1 MGDSSMKTLLVVLS
15 LISFAVNADIDK
27 ISPELSELSF
37 DELMQ
42 VNITSV
48 SKKSEKLSE
57 ASAAVY
63 VVTRNEIRRSG
74 ATSIP
79 EALRLVPGVDVAQID
94 PNKWSIGIRGF
105 NGRFSSKLLVMIDGR
120 SVYTPTFSGVYWENQ
135 DYLMDDIERVEVI
148 RGPGA
153 ALWGANAVNGIIN
166 IITRDTNQTQ
176 GGVVS
181 IAKGN
186 ELKGQGEIRY
196 GGELSDTA
204 SYRVYAKVRH
214 IDKGLSTERETQDN
228 GGKYFQL
235 GFRADWQ
242 RTDNQWFTFL
252 GDTYKNETSQLHNIP
267 SFPYFDDTSGVTEGD
282 VNNKGTKLG
291 FRWSQLTGLSSE
303 FNVNVNYYYYDR
315 QEYKFSDKRDTLDLD
330 FQHTMAPLGNH
341 ELIWGGGYRISD
353 NELIS
358 GLLLSVDDRGEKTK
372 IWNLFIQDEI
382 NFPTLDFSV
391 TLGTKIEGNNYSG
404 NEIQPSLRGSWV
416 PSEQFT
422 WWWAASRAIRT
433 PSRGETSSNI
443 NANVHPAFSLDSSN
457 PLPTILQVQGQK
469 SFDAEQV
476 DAYESGLRWI
486 PTDEWAFDA
495 SIFYNNYT
503 NLRSYIMGNPFVQL
517 VDNQPF
523 MVLPLLLDNNIKGK
537 TKGVELLVTWQASSN
552 AKFRI
557 SYSLLDD
564 VLEDTENNVLS
575 DSLLRLTEDRTP
587 RNQASLWGS
596 FDLSPEIELDLRLF
610 YVDKRPYEYPGKEP
624 VDSYFNADFRL
635 AWYLSDAIELSLV
648 GRNLLY
654 SSRQEFVIETW
665 PEPSEIER
673 SVFAKVKFEW

>member
-1 MGDSSMKTLLVVLS
+1 MDESSMKFPLVVLGC
-15 LISFAVNADIDK
+15 FPFVVTADINQT
-27 ISPELSELSF
+27 SPDLTDLSF

-94 PNKWSIGIRGF
+94 PNKWAIGIRGF
-105 NGRFSSKLLVMIDGR
+105 NGRFSNKLLVMIDGR

-135 DYLMDDIERVEVI
+135 DYPMNDIERIEVI

-153 ALWGANAVNGIIN
+153 TLWGANAVNGIIN

-176 GGVVS
+176 STVVS
-181 IAKGN
+181 FASGN
-186 ELKGQGEIRY
+186 ELKGLAELRY
-196 GGELSDTA
+196 GAEISNEA
-204 SYRVYAKVRH
+204 SYRIYAKARH
-214 IDKGLSTERETQDN
+214 VDNGLNTEREEQDN
-228 GGKYFQL
+228 GGKYLQI

-252 GDTYKNETSQLHNIP
+252 GDTYKNETTQVHNIP
-267 SFPYFDDTSGVTEGD
+267 QFPYFDGVFGITEGD
-282 VNNKGTKLG
+282 VKNNGTKLG
-291 FRWSQLTGLSSE
+291 FRWSQLTGLNSE
-303 FNVNVNYYYYDR
+303 FNVNVNYDYYDR
-315 QEYKFSDKRDTLDLD
+315 QELKFSENRDTFDLD
-330 FQHTMAPLGNH
+330 FQHKMVPFDNH
-341 ELIWGGGYRISD
+341 ELVWGGGYRISD
-353 NELIS
+353 NELTS
-358 GLLLSVDDRGEKTK
+358 GLLLSVDEPDEKTT

-382 NFPTLDFSV
+382 NFPSLDFSV
-391 TLGTKIEGNNYSG
+391 TLGAKIEGNSYSG
-404 NEIQPSLRGSWV
+404 SETQPSLRGSWV

-443 NANVHPAFSLDSSN
+443 NAGIYPGFALDPSN
-457 PLPTILQVQGQK
+457 PLPIILEVQGQK
-469 SFDAEQV
+469 SFGPEQV

-486 PTDEWAFDA
+486 PTNEWAFDL
-495 SIFYNNYT
+495 SLYYNNYT
-503 NLRSYIMGNPFVQL
+503 NLRSYNIGTPTVQ
-517 VDNQPF
+517 VIDFQPY
-523 MVLPLLLDNNIKGK
+523 MILPLLLDNNIKGRA
-537 TKGVELLVTWQASSN
+537 KGGELLITWQASHN
-552 AKFRI
+552 AKFRL

-564 VLEDTENNVLS
+564 NFKDTQHNPFSE
-575 DSLLRLTEDRTP
+575 SLTTLVEDRTP

-596 FDLSPEIELDLRLF
+596 FDLGPQIELDVRLF
-610 YVDKRPYEYPGKEP
+610 YVDKRPYEYPQLES
-624 VDSYFNADFRL
+624 VNSNFNADFRL
-635 AWYLSDAIELSLV
+635 AWYPNDTVELSLA

-665 PEPSEIER
+665 PNPSQIER
-673 SVFAKVKFEW
+673 SLFAKVKLEW